1 MISVKFV
8 FKFNSGEE
16 ARLISESINP
26 EIKIKIPNT
35 NVNVSIF
42 KKTLFMDIKAKNVNS
57 LRAACNSYLRW
68 INTALDVI
76 KTV

>member
-1 MISVKFV
+1 MISVRFV

-16 ARLISESINP
+16 ARLVSDSINP

-42 KKTLFMDIKAKNVNS
+42 KKTLFLDIKTKNVNS

-68 INTALDVI
+68 LNTAFDVI
-76 KTV
+76 KSV

>member
-1 MISVKFV
+1 MISVRFV

-16 ARLISESINP
+16 ARLVSESINP
-26 EIKIKIPNT
+26 EIKIKIPNA

-42 KKTLFMDIKAKNVNS
+42 KKTLFMDIKTKNVNS

-68 INTALDVI
+68 LNTAFDVI
-76 KTV
+76 KSV